1 MSKIFR
7 AIRET
12 TFRSLQKGEHEFD
25 TVGVFFG
32 FDRYR
37 DNVAAVNEIA
47 QAVTSIFPHIK
58 QEDMTVWKVMRHE
71 SIRHAGIMTV
81 MVTIPAEEVQR
92 NLNEYTIL

>member
-1 MSKIFR
+1 MANIFR
-7 AIRET
+7 AIREQS
-12 TFRSLQKGEHEFD
+12 FRSLQRGDYEFD
-25 TVGVFFG
+25 TVGVFCG
-32 FDRYR
+32 FDLYQ

-81 MVTIPAEEVQR
+81 QVSVPAEEVLR